1 MAATTALATVMQSN
15 GYRQIGPDTYQSHGF
30 ATARA
35 EEVYL
40 RDVTSKTGK
49 LARVGTAKEV
59 KARERAEAIDYLL
72 PLCPPGTT
80 IDVILRSVS
89 RSGMMRQLSLLVV
102 DQEGRLRDI
111 TYRVSLA
118 IDNPTNDRG
127 YLSMGGCGMDMGFA
141 AVYSLS
147 YALHGYES
155 KGQGI
160 EAERQGRPLRD
171 TDPENY
177 RAGYTL
183 RHNWL

>member
-1 MAATTALATVMQSN
+1 MATTYPITQN
-15 GYRQIGPDTYQSHGF
+15 TQHGF
-30 ATARA
+30 RTARA

-49 LARVGTAKEV
+49 LARVGTVKEV
-59 KARERAEAIDYLL
+59 KARERAKAIDYLL

-80 IDVILRSVS
+80 IDMILRSVS

-102 DQEGRLRDI
+102 DGEGTLRDI

-118 IDNPTNDRG
+118 IDTPTNDRG

-141 AVYSLS
+141 AVNHLS
-147 YALHGYES
+147 YALHGYQD
-155 KGQGI
+155 KGAAITARENQHYF
-160 EAERQGRPLRD
+160 PDRD